1 MSAETKFA
9 KQRLLDQFSSQKAEA
24 GHALSVRGFFMKEV
38 QRWNPKQQDAL
49 NSAIDELVS
58 EGLIEN
64 RDGTPFLT
72 EKGVDHLYPE
82 VGNSVRDAILRY
94 FASSGARAGHVFN
107 IRAFMQTVYLGWN
120 PKQKEALEMTFE
132 MLMADGLVEESGGN
146 LLLTDKGYDA
156 IY

>member
-9 KQRLLDQFSSQKAEA
+9 KQRLLDQFSSQKAAA
-24 GHALSVRGFFMKEV
+24 GHALNTRVFFMNEV
-38 QRWNPKQQDAL
+38 QRWDPKQQDAL
-49 NSAIDELVS
+49 DSAIDELVS

-94 FASSGARAGHVFN
+94 FASSGARAGHAFN
-107 IRAFMQTVYLGWN
+107 TRAFMQTVYSGWN
-120 PKQKEALEMTFE
+120 PKQKEALEVTCE
-132 MLMADGLVEESGGN
+132 KLIADGLVEESGDN
-146 LLLTDKGYDA
+146 LLLTDKGYGA